1 MHGYQRRRSRKLRV
15 PIPRARR
22 GLRKSRREMR
32 QKVER
37 RPKKQRGRKRE
48 KESKSPLRKLVNS
61 NEDEDG
67 DVTNL
72 P

>member
-1 MHGYQRRRSRKLRV
+1 MRQRSKREFQR
-15 PIPRARR
+15 
-22 GLRKSRREMR
+22 SRREMR

-48 KESKSPLRKLVNS
+48 KELKSPLRKLVNS
-61 NEDEDG
+61 NEGEDG
-67 DVTNL
+67 DVINL